1 MSKYDPLW
9 KWINKHKTDDFKL
22 TYAEIENIAGVPI
35 DHSFLTFKK
44 ELLQYGFQVAKIS
57 MKEQTVDFE
66 KVGGLNHGIS
76 KQLYEGDYIPY
87 SLIED
92 GKIISNVSA
101 NRMTFL
107 QNGVDRNYIQ
117 IGTVMTDEA
126 YRRQGLAKKLM
137 EHVIKQYKDDCDGFY
152 LFANPD
158 AVVFYNRCGFS
169 KETEYRYS
177 VKNEF
182 CMGKS
187 AGEIFMPVN
196 TADEQMKQ
204 KYMDMVRR
212 SAVNSSLEQLNKFG
226 LQMFY
231 SADMENVYYA
241 KNMDCFIVAEM
252 EENTLHLQSIIC
264 ENHVTLLD
272 VLQRVKGEYHNCQL
286 GFTPALKDMDICVA
300 EQYDG
305 ADDYRLFY
313 LGEQL
318 KSIENE
324 KLYFP
329 ELSHA

>member
-1 MSKYDPLW
+1 MELVSNYMRDDTLRHALNDLTK
-9 KWINKHKTDDFKL
+9 KTF
-22 TYAEIENIAGVPI
+22 
-35 DHSFLTFKK
+35 
-44 ELLQYGFQVAKIS
+44 GF
-57 MKEQTVDFE
+57 DFE
-66 KVGGLNHGIS
+66 DWVTGG
-76 KQLYEGDYIPY
+76 YFEGDYIPY
-87 SLIED
+87 SFIED

-107 QNGVDRNYIQ
+107 QNGVEKNYIQ

-137 EHVIKQYKDDCDGFY
+137 DHVVKQYKDSCDGFY
-152 LFANPD
+152 LFANLD
-158 AVVFYNRCGFS
+158 AVDFYDKCGFS

-182 CMGKS
+182 CMRKS

-196 TADEQMKQ
+196 TEDKQMKQ

-231 SADMENVYYA
+231 TADMENVYYA
-241 KNMDCFIVAEM
+241 KDMDCFIVAEM
-252 EENTLHLQSIIC
+252 EENTLLLQSILC

-272 VLQRVKGEYHNCQL
+272 VLQRVRGEYHKCQL
-286 GFTPALKDMDICVA
+286 GFTPTLKDMDICVA

-313 LGEQL
+313 LGKQL
-318 KSIENE
+318 KRIEDE

-329 ELSHA
+329 ELSYA

>member
-1 MSKYDPLW
+1 MSQY
-9 KWINKHKTDDFKL
+9 
-22 TYAEIENIAGVPI
+22 
-35 DHSFLTFKK
+35 
-44 ELLQYGFQVAKIS
+44 LLLKQGTIHNAVDEEAFVADI
-57 MKEQTVDFE
+57 
-66 KVGGLNHGIS
+66 
-76 KQLYEGDYIPY
+76 
-87 SLIED
+87 LIED

-241 KNMDCFIVAEM
+241 KDMDCFIVAEM

>member
-1 MSKYDPLW
+1 MELVSNYMRDDTLRHALNDLTK
-9 KWINKHKTDDFKL
+9 KTF
-22 TYAEIENIAGVPI
+22 
-35 DHSFLTFKK
+35 
-44 ELLQYGFQVAKIS
+44 GF
-57 MKEQTVDFE
+57 DFE
-66 KVGGLNHGIS
+66 SWVTGG
-76 KQLYEGDYIPY
+76 YFEGDYIPY
-87 SLIED
+87 SFIED
-92 GKIISNVSA
+92 GTIISNVSA

-107 QNGVDRNYIQ
+107 QNGVEKNYIQ
-117 IGTVMTDEA
+117 IGTVMTDKA

-137 EHVIKQYKDDCDGFY
+137 DHVVKQYKDDCDGFY
-152 LFANPD
+152 LFANLD
-158 AVVFYNRCGFS
+158 AVDFYNKCGFS

-182 CMGKS
+182 CMRKS

-196 TADEQMKQ
+196 TGDKQMKQ

-231 SADMENVYYA
+231 TADMENIYYA
-241 KNMDCFIVAEM
+241 KDMDCFIVADM
-252 EENTLHLQSIIC
+252 EENTLLLQSIIC
-264 ENHVTLLD
+264 ENYVTLLD
-272 VLQRVKGEYHNCQL
+272 VLQRVRGEYHKCQL

-313 LGEQL
+313 LGEHL

>member
-1 MSKYDPLW
+1 MELVSNYMRDDTLRHALNDLTK
-9 KWINKHKTDDFKL
+9 KTF
-22 TYAEIENIAGVPI
+22 
-35 DHSFLTFKK
+35 
-44 ELLQYGFQVAKIS
+44 GF
-57 MKEQTVDFE
+57 DFE
-66 KVGGLNHGIS
+66 GWVTGG
-76 KQLYEGDYIPY
+76 YFEGDYIPY

-241 KNMDCFIVAEM
+241 KDMDCFIVAEM
-252 EENTLHLQSIIC
+252 EEDTLLLQSIIC
-264 ENHVTLLD
+264 ENKVLLSD
-272 VLQRVKGEYHNCQL
+272 VLSRIGGKYHKCRL
-286 GFTPALKDMDICVA
+286 GFTPVQEDMHMCIA
-300 EQYDG
+300 ERYDG
-305 ADDYRLFY
+305 SDDYRLFY
-313 LGEQL
+313 RGQEME
-318 KSIENE
+318 SIERE

>member
-1 MSKYDPLW
+1 MELVSDYMRDDTLRHAL
-9 KWINKHKTDDFKL
+9 NDLTRKTF
-22 TYAEIENIAGVPI
+22 
-35 DHSFLTFKK
+35 
-44 ELLQYGFQVAKIS
+44 GF
-57 MKEQTVDFE
+57 DFE
-66 KVGGLNHGIS
+66 DWVTGG
-76 KQLYEGDYIPY
+76 YFEGDYIPY
-87 SLIED
+87 SFIEN

-107 QNGVDRNYIQ
+107 QNGIDRNYIQ

-126 YRRQGLAKKLM
+126 YRRHGLAKKLM
-137 EHVIKQYKDDCDGFY
+137 EHVVKQYKDSCDGFY

-158 AVVFYNRCGFS
+158 AVDFYNRCGFS

-182 CMGKS
+182 CMRKS

-196 TADEQMKQ
+196 TADERMKQ

-241 KNMDCFIVAEM
+241 KDMDCFIVAEM
-252 EENTLHLQSIIC
+252 EENTLLLQSVIC

>member
-1 MSKYDPLW
+1 MELVSDYMRDDTLRHAL
-9 KWINKHKTDDFKL
+9 NDLTRKTFGFD
-22 TYAEIENIAGVPI
+22 IEDWV
-35 DHSFLTFKK
+35 T
-44 ELLQYGFQVAKIS
+44 
-57 MKEQTVDFE
+57 
-66 KVGGLNHGIS
+66 GG
-76 KQLYEGDYIPY
+76 YFEGDYIAY
-87 SLIED
+87 SFIEN

-107 QNGVDRNYIQ
+107 QNGIDRNYIQ

-126 YRRQGLAKKLM
+126 YRRHGLAKKLM
-137 EHVIKQYKDDCDGFY
+137 EHVVKQYKDSCDGFY

-158 AVVFYNRCGFS
+158 AVDFYNRCGFS

-182 CMGKS
+182 CMRKS

-241 KNMDCFIVAEM
+241 KDMDCFIVAEM
-252 EENTLHLQSIIC
+252 EENTLLLQSVIC

-318 KSIENE
+318 KSIQNE

>member
-1 MSKYDPLW
+1 MELVSDYMRDDTLRHALNDLTK
-9 KWINKHKTDDFKL
+9 KTF
-22 TYAEIENIAGVPI
+22 
-35 DHSFLTFKK
+35 
-44 ELLQYGFQVAKIS
+44 GF
-57 MKEQTVDFE
+57 DFE
-66 KVGGLNHGIS
+66 DWVTGG
-76 KQLYEGDYIPY
+76 YFEGDYIPY
-87 SLIED
+87 SFIED

-101 NRMTFL
+101 NSMTFL

-182 CMGKS
+182 CMRKS

-212 SAVNSSLEQLNKFG
+212 SAVNSSLEHLNKFG

-231 SADMENVYYA
+231 TADMENVYYA
-241 KNMDCFIVAEM
+241 RDMGCSIELNVFLVQLFIW
-252 EENTLHLQSIIC
+252 HIIC
-264 ENHVTLLD
+264 
-272 VLQRVKGEYHNCQL
+272 Y
-286 GFTPALKDMDICVA
+286 M
-300 EQYDG
+300 
-305 ADDYRLFY
+305 
-313 LGEQL
+313 
-318 KSIENE
+318 
-324 KLYFP
+324 
-329 ELSHA
+329 

>member
-1 MSKYDPLW
+1 MELVSDYMRDDTLRHAL
-9 KWINKHKTDDFKL
+9 NDLTRKTF
-22 TYAEIENIAGVPI
+22 
-35 DHSFLTFKK
+35 
-44 ELLQYGFQVAKIS
+44 GF
-57 MKEQTVDFE
+57 DFE
-66 KVGGLNHGIS
+66 DWVTGG
-76 KQLYEGDYIPY
+76 YFEGDYIPY
-87 SLIED
+87 SFIEN

-126 YRRQGLAKKLM
+126 YRRHGLAKKLM
-137 EHVIKQYKDDCDGFY
+137 DHVVKQYKDGCDGFY

-158 AVVFYNRCGFS
+158 AVDFYNKCSFS

-241 KNMDCFIVAEM
+241 KDMDCFIVAEM
-252 EENTLHLQSIIC
+252 EENTLLLQSVIC

>member
-1 MSKYDPLW
+1 MELVSDYMRDDTLRHAL
-9 KWINKHKTDDFKL
+9 NDLTRKTF
-22 TYAEIENIAGVPI
+22 
-35 DHSFLTFKK
+35 
-44 ELLQYGFQVAKIS
+44 GF
-57 MKEQTVDFE
+57 DFE
-66 KVGGLNHGIS
+66 DWVTGG
-76 KQLYEGDYIPY
+76 YFEGDYIPY
-87 SLIED
+87 SFIEN

-126 YRRQGLAKKLM
+126 YRRHGLAKKLM
-137 EHVIKQYKDDCDGFY
+137 DHVVKQYKDGCDGFY

-158 AVVFYNRCGFS
+158 AVDFYNKCSFS

-241 KNMDCFIVAEM
+241 KDMDCFIVAEM
-252 EENTLHLQSIIC
+252 EENTLLLQSVIC
-264 ENHVTLLD
+264 ENHVTLLE
-272 VLQRVKGEYHNCQL
+272 VLQRVRGEYHNCQL

-329 ELSHA
+329 KLSHA

>member
-1 MSKYDPLW
+1 MELVSNYMRDDTLRHALNDLTK
-9 KWINKHKTDDFKL
+9 KTF
-22 TYAEIENIAGVPI
+22 
-35 DHSFLTFKK
+35 
-44 ELLQYGFQVAKIS
+44 GF
-57 MKEQTVDFE
+57 DFE
-66 KVGGLNHGIS
+66 GWVTGG
-76 KQLYEGDYIPY
+76 YFEGDYIPY

-241 KNMDCFIVAEM
+241 KDMDCFIVAEM

-324 KLYFP
+324 KLYFL

>member
-1 MSKYDPLW
+1 MELVSNYMRDDTLRHALNDLTK
-9 KWINKHKTDDFKL
+9 KTF
-22 TYAEIENIAGVPI
+22 
-35 DHSFLTFKK
+35 
-44 ELLQYGFQVAKIS
+44 GF
-57 MKEQTVDFE
+57 DFE
-66 KVGGLNHGIS
+66 SWVTGG
-76 KQLYEGDYIPY
+76 YFEGDYIPY
-87 SLIED
+87 SFIED
-92 GKIISNVSA
+92 GTIISNVSA

-107 QNGVDRNYIQ
+107 QNGVEKNYIQ
-117 IGTVMTDEA
+117 IGTVMTDKA

-137 EHVIKQYKDDCDGFY
+137 DHVVKQYKDSCDGFY
-152 LFANPD
+152 LFANLD
-158 AVVFYNRCGFS
+158 AVDFYDKCGFS

-177 VKNEF
+177 IKNEF
-182 CMGKS
+182 CMKKS

-196 TADEQMKQ
+196 TGDKQMKQ
-204 KYMDMVRR
+204 KYIDMVHR

-231 SADMENVYYA
+231 TADMENIYYA
-241 KNMDCFIVAEM
+241 KDMDCFIIADM
-252 EENTLHLQSIIC
+252 EENTLLLQSIIC

-272 VLQRVKGEYHNCQL
+272 VLQRVRGEYHKCQL

>member
-1 MSKYDPLW
+1 MELVSNYMCDDTLRHALNDLTK
-9 KWINKHKTDDFKL
+9 KTF
-22 TYAEIENIAGVPI
+22 
-35 DHSFLTFKK
+35 
-44 ELLQYGFQVAKIS
+44 GF
-57 MKEQTVDFE
+57 DFE
-66 KVGGLNHGIS
+66 DWVTGG
-76 KQLYEGDYIPY
+76 YFEGDYIPY
-87 SLIED
+87 SFIEN
-92 GKIISNVSA
+92 GKVISNVSA

-107 QNGVDRNYIQ
+107 QNGVERNYIQ

-126 YRRQGLAKKLM
+126 YRRHGLAKKLM
-137 EHVIKQYKDDCDGFY
+137 EHVVKQYKDSCDGFY
-152 LFANPD
+152 LFANLG
-158 AVVFYNRCGFS
+158 AVDFYNRCGFS

-187 AGEIFMPVN
+187 AGEFFMPVN

-241 KNMDCFIVAEM
+241 KDMGCFIVAEM
-252 EENTLHLQSIIC
+252 EENTLLLQSVIC